1 MLTFELAIKRER
13 QCSADDGG
21 SVSDNRAH
29 TTEGNGTDDAI
40 KPVTI

>member
-1 MLTFELAIKRER
+1 MLTIEQAMTEEG
-13 QCSADDGG
+13 QYNADDSG

-29 TTEGNGTDDAI
+29 TTEGNGTDDAT